1 MWNLIPYHGIRRGK
15 NHLGWKPWLLF
26 HLHHENPKGP
36 LVNWHVASR
45 WHIPIFNRKC
55 IDSIRVFDPGY
66 RKSHR
71 YQLIQAKVYSMATC
85 SIQTLVKEV
94 MFFFSFSPA
103 VDHLI
108 TRHTPGIPLVQ
119 IRIWIPKSYHSLSGN
134 SSIPHSH
141 VWYRYIAVPSR
152 PSWGLLHFESSNFKV
167 GEEKKFPTKKR
178 GNM

>member
-1 MWNLIPYHGIRRGK
+1 MGPHPLDTYKLEAFWPTAFLRATSTRAKWKSAKWKSTKVWNLIPYHGIRRGK

-85 SIQTLVKEV
+85 SFQTLVKEV
-94 MFFFSFSPA
+94 MFFFLQSSSWSF
-103 VDHLI
+103 DNQTY
-108 TRHTPGIPLVQ
+108 TRNTPG
-119 IRIWIPKSYHSLSGN
+119 
-134 SSIPHSH
+134 
-141 VWYRYIAVPSR
+141 
-152 PSWGLLHFESSNFKV
+152 SN
-167 GEEKKFPTKKR
+167 
-178 GNM
+178 